1 MRQNHD
7 QTPSS
12 EFRLNQVYPSPED
25 TDIKD
30 TDVDIIAIHG
40 LDTTSPKTWTWVDP
54 HGREPERKV
63 NWLQDPN
70 MLPARFPTA
79 RIFTLDWPANL
90 FKAQNEIEMS
100 MDHLANRLLH
110 SIKTRPGANMDQPI
124 LFIASCL
131 GGVVLTHS
139 MVAAAR
145 SRDDYT
151 HIWKATGGIIFLATP
166 FRGTSFEDVAD
177 WALSWLE
184 MTSMISNTQV
194 TQLLKGLKAST
205 PSLEKLVRDFT
216 QICQQRQGQ
225 PAHRPLGLAI
235 FCETKKTNLLKKVLG
250 FSSVA
255 DWVRNPKLV
264 SLSYYKDLNKFPAQ
278 CLGF

>member
-1 MRQNHD
+1 
-7 QTPSS
+7 
-12 EFRLNQVYPSPED
+12 
-25 TDIKD
+25 
-30 TDVDIIAIHG
+30 
-40 LDTTSPKTWTWVDP
+40 
-54 HGREPERKV
+54 
-63 NWLQDPN
+63 

-131 GGVVLTHS
+131 GGIVLTHS

-145 SRDDYT
+145 SRDEYT

-216 QICQQRQGQ
+216 QICQQRREQ
-225 PAHRPLGLAI
+225 PADRPLGLAI
-235 FCETKKTNLLKKVLG
+235 FCETKKTNLLKKVFR

-255 DWVRNPKLV
+255 DLVLNPKLV
-264 SLSYYKDLNKFPAQ
+264 SLRDIIRIRINFLLHALDFEQDQVSNTFQLVSTTSG
-278 CLGF
+278 CLDIVPNPLTQIGRASCRERVF